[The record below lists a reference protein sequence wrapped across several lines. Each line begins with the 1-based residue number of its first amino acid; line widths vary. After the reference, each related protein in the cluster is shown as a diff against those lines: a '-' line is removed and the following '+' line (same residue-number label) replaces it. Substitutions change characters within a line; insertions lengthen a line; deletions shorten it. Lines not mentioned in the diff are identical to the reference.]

1 VWYVTTQQVPDNDSE
16 KGERSIM
23 NDSLIGILS
32 DTHDNQSS
40 IRSAVDEFNRAGCSL
55 VVHAGDYVAPFTAR
69 EFGHLTCPFIG
80 VFGNND
86 GEKAGLRKQFESF
99 GVLYGAPHEFTH
111 AGRRLVV
118 MHEPYFLDEYQT
130 RPDIDV
136 IIYGH
141 THQVDIRQGPPMVI
155 NPGEC
160 CRWLTGHSTIVFL
173 DLAAMEVRSVE
184 LGTVDNG

>member
-1 VWYVTTQQVPDNDSE
+1 
-16 KGERSIM
+16 M
-23 NDSLIGILS
+23 NDNLIGILS

-40 IRSAVDEFNRAGCSL
+40 IRHAVDEFNRSECSL
-55 VVHAGDYVAPFTAR
+55 VVHGGDYVAPFTAR
-69 EFGHLTCPFIG
+69 EFGRLDCPLIG

-86 GEKAGLRKQFESF
+86 GEKAGLRKQFEPF
-99 GVLYGAPHEFTH
+99 GMLYGAPHEFTH

-118 MHEPYFLDEYQT
+118 MHEPFFLDEYKGRT
-130 RPDIDV
+130 DIDV

-141 THQVDIRQGPPMVI
+141 THQVDIKHGKPLVI

-160 CRWLTGHSTIVFL
+160 CRWLTGHSTIVLL
-173 DLAAMEVRSVE
+173 DLATMDARLVD